1 MQNCGGALAIRC
13 CVLGLLTAVAGG
25 CGGSPR
31 GEYMQTRTVEVR
43 PTNGGDG
50 SLLSQRDQIL
60 RGDLATTK
68 PVQPLAAVKS
78 DDTAGPQ

>member
-1 MQNCGGALAIRC
+1 
-13 CVLGLLTAVAGG
+13 
-25 CGGSPR
+25 
-31 GEYMQTRTVEVR
+31 MQTRTVEVR